1 MSGNKEVPYVLFKS
15 DSPDK
20 PPQNALYLRNGKL
33 VLNKGAKP
41 TPLAFENPGEI
52 EAKIAAAMRPVI
64 ARVSEL
70 EKAPT
75 MDTPEMPGTAGADA
89 ARIDSRLQSLEEAFS
104 QSPNKQV
111 AVLAG
116 RLSKIEVKMAD
127 SQIAVSNTVD
137 TSGFEAKIKEVGSQ
151 ATAAATA
158 ASRVATAAAAISA
171 KLAEIEARQEVQ
183 SQQIAAT
190 ANGPDSNK
198 SHDYDDEIRSQFAD
212 LVKRVQS
219 AEQAVENGQ
228 TSILTRATEIKAIR
242 DNLAGIQA
250 ASAVNSDDIAKF
262 NEVVDSLK
270 SEFTADIAQN
280 TRNAAQNHENTF
292 RLSEQFTSLS
302 KDTHST
308 IGTLEKALQEEK
320 NRTSNLATDFDAKFT
335 DFDAK
340 FANVATKIANVTAQQ
355 NQAESSLR
363 EVIAAVEGQIEQDL
377 AAVKSELKTLGSGL
391 TVEEVAPGKTRVT
404 VGQSTNA
411 WSLPTDRPTTTETQV
426 LQCDASGNA
435 TFSPLKMALSTPV
448 FEMSKK
454 EILEM
459 LKNARESPTDADF
472 AGLLTGILQLI
483 VLEH

>member
-1 MSGNKEVPYVLFKS
+1 
-15 DSPDK
+15 
-20 PPQNALYLRNGKL
+20 
-33 VLNKGAKP
+33 
-41 TPLAFENPGEI
+41 
-52 EAKIAAAMRPVI
+52 
-64 ARVSEL
+64 
-70 EKAPT
+70 
-75 MDTPEMPGTAGADA
+75 
-89 ARIDSRLQSLEEAFS
+89 
-104 QSPNKQV
+104 
-111 AVLAG
+111 
-116 RLSKIEVKMAD
+116 
-127 SQIAVSNTVD
+127 
-137 TSGFEAKIKEVGSQ
+137 
-151 ATAAATA
+151 
-158 ASRVATAAAAISA
+158 
-171 KLAEIEARQEVQ
+171 
-183 SQQIAAT
+183 
-190 ANGPDSNK
+190 
-198 SHDYDDEIRSQFAD
+198 FAD

-250 ASAVNSDDIAKF
+250 MSAVNSNDIAKF
-262 NEVVDSLK
+262 NAVVDSLK

-280 TRNAAQNHENTF
+280 TRNAAKNHENTF

-320 NRTSNLATDFDAKFT
+320 NRTSNLATDFGAKFT
-335 DFDAK
+335 DFGA
-340 FANVATKIANVTAQQ
+340 KIANVTTQQ

-363 EVIAAVEGQIEQDL
+363 EAIVAVEGQIEQDL

-472 AGLLTGILQLI
+472 AGLLTGILQLV